1 MRQRRAAEAST
12 ATVAGR
18 PLDSMRGVLRHL
30 DMERAACQN
39 SRFVHHPREQ
49 VFAESSIPERF
60 RAQVRLHPGRIAL
73 AADGLAL
80 DYARLGRVVDGAA
93 RRLASLSS
101 ANGSSPWRVV
111 LLADQG
117 APAVVTTL
125 AALCAGAAYVPLDP
139 WLPADGLR
147 EQIGLAAPS
156 LVAAQRPYLDTARAA
171 CAGALPLVCID
182 DLLAAALADEV
193 GTPGGIVPAAYAG
206 PPVDGD
212 SIAYLY
218 FTSGSTGRPKGV
230 YDHHRNVLHNVW
242 RYTKHLR
249 IGPDDRLSLLQSP
262 HFSGAV
268 SSMFGA
274 LLNGAT
280 CCPFDVRREGADRVG
295 PWMRERRVTIYH
307 SVPAVFREA
316 VAGGGFPD
324 LRCVR
329 LEGDR
334 ASARDVEVFRACCPP
349 GAMLANGLG
358 ATECGLVRQWR
369 IDARTPLPDGPV
381 PIGDAI
387 DDMEA
392 LLLDD
397 ARREVPPGAVGEI
410 AVRSRY
416 LALGYWRQP
425 ELTAQRFLDVA
436 GDPSRRIYLT
446 GDLGRLRAD
455 GMLEYLGRKD
465 HAPKVNGQWIDS
477 GSIERV
483 LARQPDVAEAVV
495 AVREAPDR
503 GGDARIV
510 AWVVP
515 RDPSNPPR
523 ADALRAAVACELSPA
538 LVPRAV
544 VSLPRLPLN
553 ANLKVDRAALPE
565 PGDEPDH
572 GRAPRAPRGDTE
584 SRLEAIWR
592 EVLGLEAVGVVD
604 DLFALGADSMAAT
617 KARNRIAAAFGR
629 ELPVTWLFERPT
641 IAAQAAALRPASPPQ
656 RSG

>member
-1 MRQRRAAEAST
+1 M
-12 ATVAGR
+12 
-18 PLDSMRGVLRHL
+18 
-30 DMERAACQN
+30 
-39 SRFVHHPREQ
+39 
-49 VFAESSIPERF
+49 VFAERSIPERF
-60 RAQVRLHPGRIAL
+60 RAQVRRHPHRLAL
-73 AADGLAL
+73 AADGVEW
-80 DYARLGRVVDGAA
+80 DYARLARVVDAVAA
-93 RRLASLSS
+93 RLATRSREVQVTG
-101 ANGSSPWRVV
+101 AGPARIV

-117 APAVVTTL
+117 VAAVVATM
-125 AALCAGAAYVPLDP
+125 AALSAGAAYVPLDP
-139 WLPADGLR
+139 LLPADSLR
-147 EQIGLAAPS
+147 GQSKAAEAS
-156 LVAAQRPYLDTARAA
+156 LVVAQRRYLDAARAMDA
-171 CAGALPLVCID
+171 EGTPLACID
-182 DLLAAALADEV
+182 DLLDDALAS
-193 GTPGGIVPAAYAG
+193 GPAAGHAAPTG
-206 PPVDGD
+206 AEWPVDGD

-230 YDHHRNVLHNVW
+230 FDNHRNVLHNVW

-249 IGPDDRLSLLQSP
+249 IGPEDRLSLLQSP

-295 PWMRERRVTIYH
+295 PRLRERRITIYH

-369 IDARTPLPDGPV
+369 IDAGTDVPDGPV

-387 DDMEA
+387 DDMQV

-397 ARREVPPGAVGEI
+397 ARQEVPPGAVGEI

-425 ELTAQRFLDVA
+425 ELTAQRFLA
-436 GDPSRRIYLT
+436 DPAEASLRTYLT

-465 HAPKVNGQWIDS
+465 HASKVNGQWVDTDA
-477 GSIERV
+477 IERV
-483 LARQPDVAEAVV
+483 LARQPGVAEAVA
-495 AVREAPDR
+495 AVREAA
-503 GGDARIV
+503 GDGAPRVV

-515 RDPSNPPR
+515 RDPASPP
-523 ADALRAAVACELSPA
+523 AFDGLRAAVARA
-538 LVPRAV
+538 LGPSAVPRAWMA
-544 VSLPRLPLN
+544 LARLPLN
-553 ANLKVDRAALPE
+553 ANLKVDRRALPE
-565 PGDEPDH
+565 PEPEAAAAVPSRQRTLP
-572 GRAPRAPRGDTE
+572 GATE
-584 SRLEAIWR
+584 ARLQSIWR
-592 EVLGLEAVGVVD
+592 EVLGLD
-604 DLFALGADSMAAT
+604 DACGPGIGDDVFALGADSLAAT

-641 IAAQAAALRPASPPQ
+641 IAAQAAALRPASPTQ